1 VLVYPAL
8 YFIWKWRFELRRGSA
23 VPQPATL

>member
-23 VPQPATL
+23 VPEPAVV